1 MKKRKS
7 SAIHPA
13 GCPNGPHQMAIIDPQ
28 LFGPVDDC
36 VLLQA
41 SGDGMRNAG
50 IERQESSWESS
61 LKLYSSS
68 EPSAHFTSICSSLRD
83 PIGYS
88 QMCPETIISFPQEVH
103 SWEKE
108 NSYMI
113 SSPICRS

>member
-50 IERQESSWESS
+50 IS
-61 LKLYSSS
+61 
-68 EPSAHFTSICSSLRD
+68 D
-83 PIGYS
+83 PEHVTGRRL
-88 QMCPETIISFPQEVH
+88 
-103 SWEKE
+103 EKAE
-108 NSYMI
+108 ATKEGA
-113 SSPICRS
+113 P

>member
-50 IERQESSWESS
+50 IPNQAVLDAVLADALFQLFHAVAS
-61 LKLYSSS
+61 
-68 EPSAHFTSICSSLRD
+68 
-83 PIGYS
+83 
-88 QMCPETIISFPQEVH
+88 ISFFL
-103 SWEKE
+103 
-108 NSYMI
+108 
-113 SSPICRS
+113 

>member
-50 IERQESSWESS
+50 MG
-61 LKLYSSS
+61 
-68 EPSAHFTSICSSLRD
+68 H
-83 PIGYS
+83 
-88 QMCPETIISFPQEVH
+88 
-103 SWEKE
+103 
-108 NSYMI
+108 
-113 SSPICRS
+113 SSPAASLTATV

>member
-50 IERQESSWESS
+50 MGSSCN
-61 LKLYSSS
+61 LLNS
-68 EPSAHFTSICSSLRD
+68 ETTIWAYAYHGHYAPTFSPDFFLVLFDGIIAIWVIGFGIHSCHDSHLHINE
-83 PIGYS
+83 PIR
-88 QMCPETIISFPQEVH
+88 VV
-103 SWEKE
+103 
-108 NSYMI
+108 
-113 SSPICRS
+113 